1 MKRGEKSMRNRVRK
15 REMTLAPM
23 AFLMNDVL
31 SADAAEIDFQGIA
44 PRQAI
49 ELFNCRISA

>member
-23 AFLMNDVL
+23 AFLMNYVL